1 MIAQKD
7 LRVKKKV
14 VLIVEYFSKNLY
26 TQKIKWRCSMKIKI
40 ISLVTILSFMLA
52 LLGCATIPEEHKGAA
67 TGAAIGGA
75 TGAVAGALFG
85 GKGAKTETAILGGLA
100 GALVGGLIGHYAYDV
115 KKTKEETAQKYNYQS
130 SMGTMVR
137 LEEVSVMPNTV
148 KPGDKVDLNAT
159 YAVLEAAD
167 KDINITETRE
177 IKMGTELI
185 GKPEVNVVRR
195 GGTYSSTVPLFLP
208 SNAKTGSYSVI
219 TTIQSQTAKDS
230 KEMFF
235 SVK

>member
-1 MIAQKD
+1 M
-7 LRVKKKV
+7 KV
-14 VLIVEYFSKNLY
+14 
-26 TQKIKWRCSMKIKI
+26 KI
-40 ISLVTILSFMLA
+40 ISIVTILSFIFCI
-52 LLGCATIPEEHKGAA
+52 LGCATVPEEHKGAA
-67 TGAAIGGA
+67 TGAAVGGA
-75 TGAVAGALFG
+75 TGAIAGGILAHS
-85 GKGAKTETAILGGLA
+85 GAKTETAILGGLA
-100 GALVGGLIGHYAYDV
+100 GALVGGLIGHYAYDA

-148 KPGDKVDLNAT
+148 KPGDKVELKAT

-208 SNAKTGSYSVI
+208 ANAKTGTYSVI
-219 TTIQSQTAKDS
+219 TTVQSQTAKDS
-230 KEMFF
+230 REMFF
-235 SVK
+235 TVK